1 MDKFIQFELWK
12 DCKQGCKFCCNKG
25 ARPTNKAHSFK
36 YIQKVLNSLQ
46 PNEYDSI
53 GLIGGELFNGEMD
66 LYMHQFYNVMSR
78 IKDLNPK
85 NIYIATS
92 LIYNMRDYLIPIMK
106 AIEDVLGITDKITL
120 CTSWDPMYRFHNEE
134 QKKLWAKNMFA
145 LHKYMPQIKVHTE
158 IILTQHFIDL
168 VIKGGW
174 DLDMFQKV
182 FYTTVDFIEPSSGLF
197 YTDKYECQADIPGFF
212 PTKSSFIEFIKAIKD
227 KYDIS
232 RLCSPELRADE
243 LHFIDG
249 IEHRVSRDRRANGCV
264 EHASDPSKKYDIGFI
279 DSDKTMREI
288 VLQVSELLEV

>member
-92 LIYNMRDYLIPIMK
+92 LIYNMRDYLIPTMK

-145 LHKYMPQIKVHTE
+145 LHKHMPQIKVHTE

-168 VIKGGW
+168 VLKGGW

-197 YTDKYECQADIPGFF
+197 YTDKHECQADIPGFF
-212 PTKSSFIEFIKAIKD
+212 PTKSSFIEFIKAIRD
-227 KYDIS
+227 KYDIN